1 MFFRL
6 RALALAGLGLLPVLT
21 ESVHAWTAF
30 PEGEVRVE
38 DLRTKG
44 AVDGLLRFRL
54 KAHWHVYWLHPG
66 DAGYAPS
73 VRIGAD
79 SATLRFPLPTR
90 LDLGG
95 DVVALALGDSATF
108 PFRAE
113 HWKGGDSVTL
123 KFLVCKESCLPRKL
137 TLVAEAGDSAGLGKL
152 LARLP
157 GTSSKDRPVLRRSG
171 AGLKG
176 ELWAGFPGR
185 KGDSAQLYAA
195 PPMEWRAG
203 LGLASRRSGDTLWLG
218 LPVQS
223 YADSLPASGKVL
235 LAAGPWDDGTA
246 FQDSVELTVGAA
258 PPVAPVGGAGSGGL
272 WLALALGLLGGLIL
286 NLMPCVLPVLALKA
300 LSLSK
305 LSNQTRRHARLSGV
319 ASAAGILVGLLGLAS
334 VVVALRA
341 AGLTAGWGAQFQ
353 EPRYVAFLA
362 GLMVLFSVNLM
373 GFFEFRIPG
382 MALSGERGS
391 LVGEFLQGLLAVAL
405 STPCSAPVLG
415 SAVVIALG
423 QPVAGIYAI
432 FLAIGTGLALP
443 YLLLA
448 AAPGLA
454 RFLPRP
460 GAWME
465 YLRRGLSLPMLATAL
480 WLLWVLGGQID
491 RALSLQVQIVLLGMA
506 GVAALLGWIQQGQR
520 RGLERGLAVAV
531 LLLLGLATW
540 MSREVHESGKVKWLP
555 FTAARLDSLEV
566 IGKPVL
572 VDGTAD
578 WCATCKLNKA
588 VVLKSDQVEDVFA
601 AKGLVVLEADW
612 TRRDSVFGNWMA
624 GYGRQ
629 AVPFNLLVLPGKEP
643 KLLPE
648 LLTKDIV
655 LEPLREK

>member
-1 MFFRL
+1 MTIRL
-6 RALALAGLGLLPVLT
+6 RALALAGLGLFLALT

-54 KAHWHVYWLHPG
+54 KDHWHVYWLHPG

-73 VRIGAD
+73 LKIGAD
-79 SATLRFPLPTR
+79 TATLRFPLPTR

-95 DVVALALGDSATF
+95 DVVALVHGDTVAFPFHAGHWKDGDSL
-108 PFRAE
+108 
-113 HWKGGDSVTL
+113 VV

-137 TLVAEAGDSAGLGKL
+137 TLVAQEGDTSGLAFR

-157 GTSSKDRPVLRRSG
+157 GAGKDRPVLRRSG
-171 AGLKG
+171 AGAKA

-185 KGDSAQLYAA
+185 AGDSAQLYSA
-195 PPMEWRAG
+195 PPMDWRAG
-203 LGLASRRSGDTLWLG
+203 LALAPRTTGDTLWLG

-223 YADSLPASGKVL
+223 YADSLPGSGKVL
-235 LAAGPWDDGTA
+235 IAAGPWNDGSS

-258 PPVAPVGGAGSGGL
+258 PPAPVVGEQTGSGGL
-272 WLALALGLLGGLIL
+272 WLALVLGLLGGLVL

-319 ASAAGILVGLLGLAS
+319 ASAAGILAGLLGLAT

-362 GLMVLFSVNLM
+362 GLMVLFAVNLL
-373 GFFEFRIPG
+373 GYFEFRVPG
-382 MALSGERGS
+382 VALSGERGS
-391 LVGEFLQGLLAVAL
+391 LLGEFIQGLLAVAL
-405 STPCSAPVLG
+405 STPCSAPFLG

-423 QPVAGIYAI
+423 QPVVGIYAI

-465 YLRRGLSLPMLATAL
+465 TLRRGLSLPMLATAL
-480 WLLWVLGGQID
+480 WLLWVLAGQID
-491 RALSLQVQIVLLGMA
+491 RAQALQVQFVLLAMA
-506 GVAALLGWIQQGQR
+506 GVAALWGWSQHGQR
-520 RGLERGLAVAV
+520 RGLERILA
-531 LLLLGLATW
+531 LLALVLLGLAAW
-540 MSREVHESGKVKWLP
+540 MSHEVRESGKVKWIP
-555 FTAARLDSLEV
+555 FSQARLDSLKAA
-566 IGKPVL
+566 GTPVL

-588 VVLKSDQVEDVFA
+588 AVLKTEAVEEAFA
-601 AKGLVVLEADW
+601 RRGLVVLEADW

-629 AVPFNLLVLPGKEP
+629 AVPFNLLVVPGKEP

-648 LLTKDIV
+648 LLTREAV
-655 LEPLREK
+655 LEALGK